1 MSSKS
6 MRNISK
12 ILIVFSFFLFTL
24 ASYIELE
31 QKRLVEQLETFS
43 AETETNP
50 ISIEIPNDE
59 PTTSEIVDDSKSK
72 DDNTKTESTQSNNNT
87 KRPTNRNEFNNSTTT
102 TNKEVN
108 TSDVIR
114 KRIQEKYK
122 ITVKYGK
129 ETDGYTVGGMTVSSM
144 TNSLQITTALN
155 NLNTAL
161 SAYPVGLFEE
171 ISASYPLTIYLIDKY
186 SINNVTGVT
195 DSSSRNVKMS
205 IATSFPFGDTF
216 NHETYH
222 YMELYMFNRGMNYS
236 SWTDLNPSTFNY
248 GSVEDSLSYSVT
260 FSSSSYFVNNYAQ
273 SSEEEDRAS
282 TFEYMMASS
291 KASCLNNGSPIY
303 RKAKYMADTMDFFI
317 DACSSNNTER
327 WEKWL

>member
-12 ILIVFSFFLFTL
+12 ILIVFSFFLFSL

-31 QKRLVEQLETFS
+31 QKRLVEQLETVS
-43 AETETNP
+43 SEIETDP
-50 ISIEIPNDE
+50 ISIEIPNEE
-59 PTTSEIVDDSKSK
+59 PTTSEIVDAGKNNDDSI
-72 DDNTKTESTQSNNNT
+72 KTESTQSNNN
-87 KRPTNRNEFNNSTTT
+87 KKPTIKKEYNDTSK
-102 TNKEVN
+102 KEVT
-108 TSDVIR
+108 TSDDIR
-114 KRIQEKYK
+114 NSIEEKYN

-129 ETDGYTVGGMTVSSM
+129 ETDGYTVGGMTVSSI
-144 TNSLQITTALN
+144 TDSLQITTALN
-155 NLNTAL
+155 DLDTAL

-195 DSSSRNVKMS
+195 DSSTRNVKMS

-236 SWTDLNPSTFNY
+236 SWIDLNPSNFKY
-248 GSVEDSLSYSVT
+248 GTVDDSLSYSIT
-260 FSSSSYFVNNYAQ
+260 FLSSSYFVNNYAQ

-291 KASCLNNGSPIY
+291 KASCLNKGNPIY

-317 DACSSNNTER
+317 DTCSSNSTER